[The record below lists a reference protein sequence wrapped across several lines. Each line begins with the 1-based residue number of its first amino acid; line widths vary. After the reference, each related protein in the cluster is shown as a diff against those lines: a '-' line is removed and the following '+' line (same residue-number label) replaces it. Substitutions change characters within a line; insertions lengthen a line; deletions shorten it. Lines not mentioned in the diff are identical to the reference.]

1 MQRSNNV
8 RAIVDA
14 DLLLQRSRAWG
25 QRALLA
31 QRRGNA
37 GDSSACSHLGIIYFL
52 DIFISFVTAAYLYFG
67 YIHRLSLYL
76 YLY

>member
-1 MQRSNNV
+1 MQRSQDV
-8 RAIVDA
+8 RAIVGA
-14 DLLLQRSRAWG
+14 DSFLRRTRAWG

-31 QRRGNA
+31 QRRGSEV
-37 GDSSACSHLGIIYFL
+37 DSSACRHLGIIYFL
-52 DIFISFVTAAYLYFG
+52 DIFISFVTAAYLCFG